1 VSIAVVGSSGW
12 FWYFSRASGL
22 VSLVLLTT
30 IVVLGVLGPLRVSS
44 ERWPRFA
51 IRTVHR
57 DVSLIAVVVILMH
70 VVTITFDT
78 FVNVPLTSLVLPWGS
93 SYAPF
98 WVGLGAVAFDLLLA
112 IVITSLIRARLGYRT
127 WRFVHWFAYVSWPVA
142 VAHGLAAGSDHNAA
156 WALALVIACIAVVV
170 ATVAMR
176 VQYGTAANTL
186 EA

>member
-1 VSIAVVGSSGW
+1 MTIAVAGSSGW

-22 VSLVLLTT
+22 MALVLLTT

-57 DVSLIAVVVILMH
+57 DVSLLAVAVVCFH
-70 VVTITFDT
+70 VVTITYDT
-78 FVNVPLTSLVLPWGS
+78 FVHVPLTSAVLPWGS
-93 SYAPF
+93 SYSPF

-112 IVITSLIRARLGYRT
+112 IVATSLIRARLGYRT
-127 WRFVHWFAYVSWPVA
+127 WRFVHWFAYLCWPVA

-156 WALALVIACIAVVV
+156 WALALAIACIAIVV
-170 ATVAMR
+170 ASVAMR
-176 VQYGTAANTL
+176 IQYGSVEPTL
-186 EA
+186 ET